1 VTSTE
6 GPLSLE
12 KKATDGPKTD
22 VTESPAGEQQE
33 SSTEAETKLKKKAL
47 KRLEDDRRPLD
58 SWERYRALND
68 AMDEAYELIDIAN
81 REARFSLI
89 LMGALN
95 VVLFVVGTRT
105 DMVQSLP
112 VGLRPWIAVL
122 LVLYAFVALYFFLQ
136 AIETLRP
143 RRFRPRLQGPKEE
156 DLEDCSIGVRYY
168 EDIIGR
174 NAESYWKA
182 WREIRIGQLNA
193 ELASQV
199 HSLAFKNRAKYEALK
214 RLYAGLRLMALLVA
228 ILLMLIGYFTL
239 GSSGKAVP
247 DSSLII
253 AQPEIRGQATQ
264 SPNSCEIEIAIL
276 NRSLGIRSLSR
287 ISSK

>member
-1 VTSTE
+1 MID
-6 GPLSLE
+6 PLIGGTALE
-12 KKATDGPKTD
+12 KEATDGPKT
-22 VTESPAGEQQE
+22 TELPAGEQGE
-33 SSTEAETKLKKKAL
+33 SSSEAESKLRRKTL

-105 DMVQSLP
+105 ELVQSLP
-112 VGLRPWIAVL
+112 ISLRPWIAVL
-122 LVLYAFVALYFFLQ
+122 VVVYAFVALYFFLQ

-143 RRFRPRLQGPKEE
+143 RRFRPRLQEPKEE
-156 DLEDCSIGVRYY
+156 EVEDCSIGVRYY

-174 NAESYWKA
+174 DAESYWKA

-193 ELASQV
+193 ELAAQV
-199 HSLAFKNRAKYEALK
+199 HSLALKNKAKYMSLK

-239 GSSGKAVP
+239 GSS
-247 DSSLII
+247 
-253 AQPEIRGQATQ
+253 
-264 SPNSCEIEIAIL
+264 
-276 NRSLGIRSLSR
+276 
-287 ISSK
+287 

>member
-1 VTSTE
+1 MQLVETQDVSIMNPIIKSRIGGTA
-6 GPLSLE
+6 LE
-12 KKATDGPKTD
+12 KEATDRPKTA
-22 VTESPAGEQQE
+22 EPPAGEDAE
-33 SSTEAETKLKKKAL
+33 SKLRKKTL

-68 AMDEAYELIDIAN
+68 AMDEGYELIDIAN

-95 VVLFVVGTRT
+95 VVLFVVVTRT
-105 DMVQSLP
+105 ELVHSVP
-112 VGLRPWIAVL
+112 SSLRPWIVVVL
-122 LVLYAFVALYFFLQ
+122 VVYAFVALHFFLQ

-174 NAESYWKA
+174 DAESYRKA

-193 ELASQV
+193 ELAGQV
-199 HSLAFKNRAKYEALK
+199 HSLALKNRAKYEALK
-214 RLYAGLRLMALLVA
+214 RLFAGLRLMTLLVA
-228 ILLMLIGYFTL
+228 ILLMLIGYF
-239 GSSGKAVP
+239 
-247 DSSLII
+247 SL
-253 AQPEIRGQATQ
+253 
-264 SPNSCEIEIAIL
+264 
-276 NRSLGIRSLSR
+276 RS
-287 ISSK
+287 